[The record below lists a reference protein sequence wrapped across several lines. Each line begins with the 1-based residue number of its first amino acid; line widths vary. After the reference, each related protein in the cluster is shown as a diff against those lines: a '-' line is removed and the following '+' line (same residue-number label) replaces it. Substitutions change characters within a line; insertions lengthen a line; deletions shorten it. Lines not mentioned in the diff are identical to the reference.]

1 MYIDG
6 PQSEYV
12 VFNVHDETVCVQG
25 GIYTME
31 QLDELVRELHAAR
44 MAIWKHL
51 IFTNR
56 AKEIDG

>member
-1 MYIDG
+1 
-6 PQSEYV
+6 
-12 VFNVHDETVCVQG
+12 VHDETVCVQG